1 MQNSD
6 GESILVEFSFIC
18 TGPLIMIR
26 CSGVIT
32 TLNALPALI
41 IYALNVV
48 FHAHF
53 LVTVIGSFKQRRAVG
68 GMALSSFHHLLDL
81 CSEVV
86 KPAILETKALIPLVS
101 KTGSLTAKRGVNGS
115 E

>member
-1 MQNSD
+1 MQNGD
-6 GESILVEFSFIC
+6 GESVLAKLNFIC
-18 TGPLIMIR
+18 TGPFLTIR
-26 CSGVIT
+26 SRGVIT
-32 TLNALPALI
+32 TLNALPTLV
-41 IYALNVV
+41 IYVLNIV

-53 LVTVIGSFKQRRAVG
+53 LVTVVGSFKQRRAVG
-68 GMALSSFHHLLDL
+68 GMALSSFHRLLDL

-101 KTGSLTAKRGVNGS
+101 KTGSLTTQRRVNGS